1 MQAIAINP
9 GQVSSNPNLET
20 SADLKIQKT
29 SLGSNKNTETESSER
44 NSNAIP
50 DTSNKTKIN
59 FEAKFPF
66 YKLYKDC
73 KENST
78 CFEGGVIQLIDN
90 MDNKSIPIYQD
101 IILLEKTSDESP
113 SGSDPSETL
122 MKRFDRFLRDHSIR
136 VRIPNLRSEE
146 QQSPQEK
153 ENYAEFPLRALA
165 TTDASEDRRHTC
177 STTPPTPEELA
188 LKCMSAIDLAY
199 IKTGICRC
207 QGHGERGRR
216 REEDETE
223 ETGLAVTYIY
233 GTHDLLAYAIIIR
246 STFTLK
252 LQRLS
257 GWNVCV
263 VGVWF
268 SGLERIIL

>member
-1 MQAIAINP
+1 MTVNLSSVYKNILVCSLIVCTVSAIAINQ

-29 SLGSNKNTETESSER
+29 SLGSNKNTETGSSER
-44 NSNAIP
+44 SSNAIP
-50 DTSNKTKIN
+50 DTSNKTKSN

-66 YKLYKDC
+66 DKLYKDW

-90 MDNKSIPIYQD
+90 MDNQSIPIYQD
-101 IILLEKTSDESP
+101 IILLEKTSDDSP

-122 MKRFDRFLRDHSIR
+122 MTRFDRFLRDHSIR

-165 TTDASEDRRHTC
+165 TTDASEGEWLVMVTIVLYF
-177 STTPPTPEELA
+177 T
-188 LKCMSAIDLAY
+188 SAYRKD
-199 IKTGICRC
+199 KNRMV
-207 QGHGERGRR
+207 Q
-216 REEDETE
+216 
-223 ETGLAVTYIY
+223 
-233 GTHDLLAYAIIIR
+233 
-246 STFTLK
+246 
-252 LQRLS
+252 
-257 GWNVCV
+257 N
-263 VGVWF
+263 
-268 SGLERIIL
+268 